1 MQRSSR
7 PFALWRRPSSRA
19 RGYLHSPLEP
29 VLVNMVP
36 CGEGGKR
43 LPWRR
48 AWPRES
54 RRSADFPPSGG
65 RAASETVGP
74 GAPTKAA
81 GMGQSRQGRETP
93 HSAPCRTRC
102 FVLFPDARGRGGGS
116 LGSAR
121 SV

>member
-36 CGEGGKR
+36 GGEGGKR

-54 RRSADFPPSGG
+54 RRSADFPPLRRPS
-65 RAASETVGP
+65 
-74 GAPTKAA
+74 
-81 GMGQSRQGRETP
+81 
-93 HSAPCRTRC
+93 
-102 FVLFPDARGRGGGS
+102 S
-116 LGSAR
+116 LGDCRAGSFY
-121 SV
+121 